1 MITYISGKIVD
12 KGLDYIVIDNNGL
25 GYQVF
30 YAKPETLPLNESMVV
45 FTYQHVREDAI
56 ILFGFANKMERD
68 VFLQLISVKG
78 VGPKTG
84 MNILSKTSAQELIVA
99 VETEDLSV
107 LKKLPGIGAKTAS
120 QILLDL
126 RGKFYATDIKKEVV
140 PVGPVDDALEALIS
154 LGFKRIEVN
163 SIKEVLLEESSND
176 VSSLV
181 KKGLQLLN
189 SRKRGA

>member
-1 MITYISGKIVD
+1 MITYISGFVVD
-12 KGLDYIVIDNNGL
+12 RGHDYIVVDNNGI

-30 YAKPETLPLNESMVV
+30 YAKPESVSLNEQMVV

-56 ILFGFANKMERD
+56 ILFGFPNKMERD

-84 MNILSKTSAQELIVA
+84 LNILAKTSAQDLILA
-99 VETEDLSV
+99 VEQEDLSI
-107 LKKLPGIGAKTAS
+107 LKKLPGIGPKTAS

-126 RGKFYATDIKKEVV
+126 RGKFYAATPV
-140 PVGPVDDALEALIS
+140 PAKIESGPIEDALDALIN
-154 LGFKRIEVN
+154 LGFKRNEVN
-163 SIKEVLLEESSND
+163 TIREQLIGENMSD

-189 SRKRGA
+189 TRKRG

>member
-1 MITYISGKIVD
+1 MITYISGIVAD
-12 KGLDYIVIDNNGL
+12 RGHDYIVVDNNGM

-30 YAKPETLPLNESMVV
+30 YAKPESVSLNEQMVV

-56 ILFGFANKMERD
+56 ILFGFPNKMERD

-84 MNILSKTSAQELIVA
+84 LNILAKTSAQDLILA
-99 VETEDLSV
+99 VEQEDLSI
-107 LKKLPGIGAKTAS
+107 LKKLPGIGPKTAS

-126 RGKFYATDIKKEVV
+126 RGKFFASTPTPTKLTT
-140 PVGPVDDALEALIS
+140 GPIEDALDALIN
-154 LGFKRIEVN
+154 LGFKRVEVN
-163 SIKEVLLEESSND
+163 SIREQLISENLSD

-189 SRKRGA
+189 TRKRG

>member
-1 MITYISGKIVD
+1 MISYISGMLVD
-12 KGLDYIVIDNNGL
+12 KGHDFIVIDNNGI

-30 YAKPETLPLNESMVV
+30 YAKPESVLLNESMVV

-56 ILFGFANKMERD
+56 ILFGFPNKTERD

-84 MNILSKTSAQELIVA
+84 LNILAKTSAQDLIVA
-99 VETEDLSV
+99 VEQEDLSV
-107 LKKLPGIGAKTAS
+107 LKKLPGIGPKTAS

-126 RGKFYATDIKKEVV
+126 RGKFYATDTPKQMVV
-140 PVGPVDDALEALIS
+140 FGPVDDALEALIN
-154 LGFKRIEVN
+154 LGFKRVEVN
-163 SIKEVLLEESSND
+163 SIKEQLSSEADGD

-181 KKGLQLLN
+181 KKGLQILN
-189 SRKRGA
+189 ARKRG

>member
-1 MITYISGKIVD
+1 MITYISGMVVD
-12 KGLDYIVIDNNGL
+12 KGLDYIVVDNNGM

-30 YAKPETLPLNESMVV
+30 YAKPETLPLNKSMVV

-56 ILFGFANKMERD
+56 ILFGFPNKMERD
-68 VFLQLISVKG
+68 VFMQLISVKG

-84 MNILSKTSAQELIVA
+84 MNILSKTSAQELILA
-99 VETEDLSV
+99 VENEDLSV

-126 RGKFYATDIKKEVV
+126 RGKFYATDIQK
-140 PVGPVDDALEALIS
+140 PIQATGPIEDAMEALIS
-154 LGFKRIEVN
+154 LGFKRNEVN
-163 SIKEVLLEESSND
+163 SIKDALLEASDED

-189 SRKRGA
+189 ARKRG

>member
-1 MITYISGKIVD
+1 MITYISGMVVD
-12 KGLDYIVIDNNGL
+12 KGLDYIVVDNNGM

-30 YAKPETLPLNESMVV
+30 YPKPENLPLNKSMVV

-56 ILFGFANKMERD
+56 ILFGFPNKMERD
-68 VFLQLISVKG
+68 VFMQLISVKG

-84 MNILSKTSAQELIVA
+84 MNILSKTSAQELILA
-99 VETEDLSV
+99 VENEDLSV

-126 RGKFYATDIKKEVV
+126 RGKFYATDIQK
-140 PVGPVDDALEALIS
+140 PIQATGPIEDAMEALIS
-154 LGFKRIEVN
+154 LGFKRNEVN
-163 SIKEVLLEESSND
+163 SIKDALLEASDED

-189 SRKRGA
+189 ARKRG